1 MSIRFDDQV
10 AIVTGAG
17 GGIGKEHALELARR
31 GAKVVVND
39 LGGSVDGSGTSD
51 AAEAVVQQIKDAGGE
66 AMANGASVTDLS
78 AIQDMVKEV
87 MDKWGRIDILVNN
100 AGILR
105 DKSFHNVTLDD
116 FNLVMDV
123 HFQGT
128 LNCTHT
134 IYPIMREQG
143 YGRIVFT
150 SSSSGVYG
158 NFGQSNY
165 GAAKMAIVGLM
176 NTLKIEGQ
184 KYNVFSNSI
193 TPVAYTRM
201 TEGLIPEDFGKNLQ
215 PEYVTPAV
223 IYLSGKDAPNGVII
237 AAGAGVYARI
247 IIHETMGVSLGT
259 GEDMTPENIAANWDT
274 ISDMNDARALQ
285 NGGEQ
290 TLKIFELISKQ

>member
-247 IIHETMGVSLGT
+247 ITHETMGVSLGT

-274 ISDMNDARALQ
+274 ISDMDDARALQ

-290 TLKIFELISKQ
+290 TLKIFE